1 MKKQGDEEYEE
12 KKAEDD
18 EEEKQKAEDKAERI
32 ISQAKQEAEE
42 RQKVFQAMKKQDKE
56 EEVEKKQEDAE
67 EKKMK
72 PPKGR
77 SHKDLCQTMV
87 EAGLVTQEQLD
98 RALEQ
103 QREAMSSDRIERIL
117 LQQRLITTQQ
127 LAFFTSLHLGVP
139 FVNLKKEGVQSEALK
154 LIPESIAR
162 KYSVIPVN
170 TTDGMIVVAME
181 DPRDIQ
187 AIEDLTALTMKRIEP
202 VISTYQDIQEMI
214 DLNYRIGG
222 EIEEQLSQIPDRYRG
237 AGLGSREARVSAE
250 AIAHA
255 PIVRAIDLL
264 IKQGVRDR
272 ASDIHIEPQEDK
284 LRIRY
289 RIDGILT
296 DVMAL
301 PLNVHEPLLS
311 RVKIM
316 AGLNIAERRRPQ
328 DGQITFGMEDR
339 EVDIRVATSNTV
351 NGEMT
356 VLRILDK
363 TFAFLPLPEIGFL
376 PDVLGQYLKMV
387 KTPFGMI
394 LISGPTG
401 SGKTTTQYAT
411 VNQLDAIGRNIL
423 TIEDPVEYHFTDINQ
438 MQVNPPAGVT
448 FATGLRAC
456 MRLDPDVIL
465 VGEIRDV
472 ETAQIA
478 IQAALTGHLVLSSVH
493 ANDSVA
499 TIARIID
506 LGVEPFLICT
516 AVVGIVAQRMVR
528 RVCPYCSRPTEVTED
543 ERVLYEEEMN
553 EKRSEF
559 ILGAGCTFC
568 ANTGYLGRTGIFE
581 VMVMTETIKKLTL
594 SSASSGEIREQA
606 YEDGMVSLWHDGMLK
621 VQAGITTISEVMRNV
636 FSIT

>member
-1 MKKQGDEEYEE
+1 
-12 KKAEDD
+12 
-18 EEEKQKAEDKAERI
+18 
-32 ISQAKQEAEE
+32 
-42 RQKVFQAMKKQDKE
+42 
-56 EEVEKKQEDAE
+56 
-67 EKKMK
+67 MK
-72 PPKGR
+72 PKER
-77 SHKDLCQTMV
+77 KMQKDLGQILV
-87 EAGLVTQEQLD
+87 EAGVITEEQLA
-98 RALEQ
+98 RALEML
-103 QREAMSSDRIERIL
+103 RKSGDRIERIL

-127 LAFFTSLHLGVP
+127 LAFFTSLQLGIP
-139 FVNLKKEGVQSEALK
+139 FVNLKKEGVQPQALK
-154 LIPESIAR
+154 LIPEAVAR

-170 TTDGMIVVAME
+170 TTENEIVVAME

-202 VISTYQDIQEMI
+202 VLSTFQDIQEMI

-222 EIEEQLSQIPDRYRG
+222 EIEEQLSQIPTRYRG
-237 AGLGSREARVSAE
+237 VVTGVRETRVSAE
-250 AIAHA
+250 AIAQA
-255 PIVRAIDLL
+255 PVVRAIDLL

-272 ASDIHIEPQEDK
+272 ASDVHIEPQEDK
-284 LRIRY
+284 LRVRY

-296 DVMAL
+296 DVMTL

-328 DGQITFGMEDR
+328 DGQITFDMEDR

-351 NGEMT
+351 YGEMA

-376 PDVLGQYLKMV
+376 PEILERYLKMV

-423 TIEDPVEYHFTDINQ
+423 TIEDPVEYHFSDINQ
-438 MQVNPPAGVT
+438 MQVNPAAGVT
-448 FATGLRAC
+448 FAAGLRAC

-465 VGEIRDV
+465 VGEIRDA

-478 IQAALTGHLVLSSVH
+478 TQAALTGHLVLSSVH
-493 ANDSVA
+493 ANDAVA
-499 TIARIID
+499 TTLRMVD
-506 LGVEPFLICT
+506 LGVESFLIT
-516 AVVGIVAQRMVR
+516 SAVVGIVAQRMVR
-528 RVCPYCSRPTEVTED
+528 RVCPYCSRPTEVTD
-543 ERVLYEEEMN
+543 EERESYEAELHEE
-553 EKRSEF
+553 RSEF
-559 ILGAGCTFC
+559 VVGAGCTFC

-581 VMVMTETIKKLTL
+581 VMLMTETIKRLVL
-594 SSASSGEIREQA
+594 SGASSGEIRDQA
-606 YEDGMVSLWHDGMLK
+606 YKEGMASLWHDGMRK
-621 VQAGITTISEVMRNV
+621 VKAGVTTPGEIIRNV
-636 FSIT
+636 FSIG

>member
-1 MKKQGDEEYEE
+1 
-12 KKAEDD
+12 
-18 EEEKQKAEDKAERI
+18 
-32 ISQAKQEAEE
+32 
-42 RQKVFQAMKKQDKE
+42 
-56 EEVEKKQEDAE
+56 
-67 EKKMK
+67 MK
-72 PPKGR
+72 PKER
-77 SHKDLCQTMV
+77 KMQKDLGQILV
-87 EAGLVTQEQLD
+87 EAGVITEEQLA
-98 RALEQ
+98 RALEML
-103 QREAMSSDRIERIL
+103 RKSGDRIERIL

-127 LAFFTSLHLGVP
+127 LAFFTSLQLGIP
-139 FVNLKKEGVQSEALK
+139 FVNLKKEGVQPQALK
-154 LIPESIAR
+154 LIPEAVAR

-170 TTDGMIVVAME
+170 TTENEIVVAME

-202 VISTYQDIQEMI
+202 VLSTFQDIQEMI

-222 EIEEQLSQIPDRYRG
+222 EIEEQLSQIPTRYRG
-237 AGLGSREARVSAE
+237 VVTGVRETRVSAE
-250 AIAHA
+250 AIAQA
-255 PIVRAIDLL
+255 PVVRAIDLL

-272 ASDIHIEPQEDK
+272 ASDVHIEPQEDK
-284 LRIRY
+284 LRVRY

-296 DVMAL
+296 DVMTL

-328 DGQITFGMEDR
+328 DGQITFDMEDR

-351 NGEMT
+351 YGEMA

-376 PDVLGQYLKMV
+376 PEILERYLKMV

-423 TIEDPVEYHFTDINQ
+423 TIEDPVEYHFSDINQ
-438 MQVNPPAGVT
+438 MQVNPAAGVT
-448 FATGLRAC
+448 FAAGLRAC

-465 VGEIRDV
+465 VGEIRDA

-478 IQAALTGHLVLSSVH
+478 TQAALTGHLVLSSVH
-493 ANDSVA
+493 ANDAVA
-499 TIARIID
+499 TTLRMVD
-506 LGVEPFLICT
+506 LGVESFLIT
-516 AVVGIVAQRMVR
+516 SAVVGIVAQRMVR
-528 RVCPYCSRPTEVTED
+528 RVCPYCSRPTEVTD
-543 ERVLYEEEMN
+543 EERESYEAELHEE
-553 EKRSEF
+553 RSEF
-559 ILGAGCTFC
+559 VVGAGCTFC

-581 VMVMTETIKKLTL
+581 VMLMTETIKRLVL
-594 SSASSGEIREQA
+594 GGASSGEIRDLA
-606 YEDGMVSLWHDGMLK
+606 YKEGMASLWHDGMRK
-621 VQAGITTISEVMRNV
+621 VKAGVTTPGEIIRNV
-636 FSIT
+636 FSIG